1 MNKKF
6 LERDAKVNIQISV
19 NIFPP
24 KSGRSNGMFV
34 VCSLLHAL
42 QLKGTVFGLRH
53 RSATF
58 YVSVMS
64 LKLFLLAGVF
74 SFDHEFGIF
83 TTTVSVVPS
92 AAVVVISCGSW
103 ICTGRVVL
111 LLVTCNN
118 SNFHVNFSE
127 HVTPTHVNGNF
138 LRQGKVWN

>member
-1 MNKKF
+1 
-6 LERDAKVNIQISV
+6 
-19 NIFPP
+19 
-24 KSGRSNGMFV
+24 MFV
-34 VCSLLHAL
+34 ECSLLHAL
-42 QLKGTVFGLRH
+42 QLKGTVFGLRQP
-53 RSATF
+53 F
-58 YVSVMS
+58 GDVYVSVMS

-74 SFDHEFGIF
+74 SSDHEFGIF

-118 SNFHVNFSE
+118 SIIKLNFLQHFL
-127 HVTPTHVNGNF
+127 PTHVNRNF